1 MNWGKELRAFRQRT
15 GLKQE
20 AAAHLLGVSQA
31 YVSRLENSTAS
42 PSSQL
47 ETKLERLLQEPE
59 HRPLFEHFRT
69 TISHSPHLISML
81 AEVDGKII
89 VDTVSEALRDYGMPF
104 HLLTPGEVLESA
116 NSDVIEILDAFLD
129 LGAFSGRIA
138 SMQVTWTYNN
148 EGEPVSHWRTTEI
161 PVRDDAGRWYLHG
174 AHVEITAEQK
184 AQLLRDWDGPIKVR
198 TFADEGEMDSDGD
211 PKPAND
217 TEAA

>member
-47 ETKLERLLQEPE
+47 EMKLERLLQEPE

-81 AEVDGKII
+81 AEIDGKIY
-89 VDTVSEALRDYGMPF
+89 VDTVSEALRDYGTPF
-104 HLLTPGEVLESA
+104 QRLLPGEVLESA

-138 SMQVTWTYNN
+138 SMQVTWTYDY

-174 AHVEITAEQK
+174 AHVEISAEEK
-184 AQLLRDWDGPIKVR
+184 AQLLRDWDGHIKVR
-198 TFADEGEMDSDGD
+198 TFSADSDAEGD
-211 PKPAND
+211 AEPKPAND
-217 TEAA
+217 IEAA

>member
-42 PSSQL
+42 PSTQL

-81 AEVDGKII
+81 AEVDGKVH
-89 VDTVSEALRDYGMPF
+89 VDTVSEALRDHGTPF
-104 HLLTPGEVLESA
+104 HLLTPGEVLESK

-138 SMQVTWTYNN
+138 SMQVTWTYEN
-148 EGEPVSHWRTTEI
+148 EGDPVSHWRTTEI

-174 AHVEITAEQK
+174 AHVQITAEEKQ
-184 AQLLRDWDGPIKVR
+184 QLLKDWGGPIKVR
-198 TFADEGEMDSDGD
+198 TFADDEAESE
-211 PKPAND
+211 PKAAND
-217 TEAA
+217 TAAA

>member
-89 VDTVSEALRDYGMPF
+89 VDTVSEALRDHGAPF
-104 HLLTPGEVLESA
+104 RLLIPGEILESK

-138 SMQVTWTYNN
+138 SMQVTWTYDN
-148 EGEPVSHWRTTEI
+148 EGDPVSHWRTTEI

-174 AHVEITAEQK
+174 AHVQITAEEK
-184 AQLLRDWDGPIKVR
+184 EQLLKDWGGPIKVR
-198 TFADEGEMDSDGD
+198 TFADDEAGEN

>member
-42 PSSQL
+42 PSTQL

-81 AEVDGKII
+81 AEVDGQII
-89 VDTVSEALRDYGMPF
+89 VDTVSEALRDHGAPF
-104 HLLTPGEVLESA
+104 HRLKPGEALESS
-116 NSDVIEILDAFLD
+116 NSEVIDILNAFLD

-138 SMQVTWTYNN
+138 SMQVTWTYL
-148 EGEPVSHWRTTEI
+148 EDDAPVTHWRTTEI
-161 PVRDDAGRWYLHG
+161 PVRDDNGRWYLHG
-174 AHVEITAEQK
+174 AHVEISAEQK
-184 AQLLRDWDGPIKVR
+184 EQLLRDWDGPIKVR
-198 TFADEGEMDSDGD
+198 TFADDEINADLS
-211 PKPAND
+211 PAND
-217 TEAA
+217 IEAA

>member
-89 VDTVSEALRDYGMPF
+89 VDTVSEALRDHGTPF
-104 HLLTPGEVLESA
+104 HRLIPGQVLESA

-138 SMQVTWTYNN
+138 SMQVTWTYNYDD
-148 EGEPVSHWRTTEI
+148 EPVSHWRTTEI
-161 PVRDDAGRWYLHG
+161 PVRDDNGRWYLHG
-174 AHVEITAEQK
+174 AHVEITAEEK
-184 AQLLRDWDGPIKVR
+184 EQLLADWGGHIKVR
-198 TFADEGEMDSDGD
+198 TFSDENDPDD
-211 PKPAND
+211 DTAPKPAND

>member
-42 PSSQL
+42 PSTQL
-47 ETKLERLLQEPE
+47 EAKLERLLQEPE

-69 TISHSPHLISML
+69 TISHSPHLISMI
-81 AEVDGKII
+81 AEVDNKIV
-89 VDTVSEALRDYGMPF
+89 VDTVSEALRDYGTPF
-104 HLLTPGEVLESA
+104 QRLIPGQVLESS

-138 SMQVTWTYNN
+138 SMQVTWTYDYEN
-148 EGEPVSHWRTTEI
+148 EPEFFDSGDTCNRSTLLI
-161 PVRDDAGRWYLHG
+161 YL
-174 AHVEITAEQK
+174 
-184 AQLLRDWDGPIKVR
+184 LL
-198 TFADEGEMDSDGD
+198 
-211 PKPAND
+211 
-217 TEAA
+217 

>member
-20 AAAHLLGVSQA
+20 VAAHLLGVSQA

-47 ETKLERLLQEPE
+47 EAKLERLLQEPE

-89 VDTVSEALRDYGMPF
+89 VDTVSEALRDHGTPF
-104 HLLTPGEVLESA
+104 HRLAPGEVLESS

-148 EGEPVSHWRTTEI
+148 EGDPVSHWRTTEI

-174 AHVEITAEQK
+174 AHVEITTEEKQ
-184 AQLLRDWDGPIKVR
+184 QLLRDWDGPIKVR
-198 TFADEGEMDSDGD
+198 TFADEDEGAAPS
-211 PKPAND
+211 PAND

>member
-42 PSSQL
+42 PSTQL

-59 HRPLFEHFRT
+59 HRPMFEHFRT

-81 AEVDGKII
+81 AEIDGKIY
-89 VDTVSEALRDYGMPF
+89 VDTVSEALCDFGPPF
-104 HLLTPGEVLESA
+104 TRLIPGEVLVPTP
-116 NSDVIEILDAFLD
+116 NSEAIDILDAFVE
-129 LGAFSGRIA
+129 LGAFTGRVA
-138 SMQVTWTYNN
+138 SMQVTWTYKH
-148 EGEPVSHWRTTEI
+148 EGDPVSHWLTTEI

-174 AHVEITAEQK
+174 AHVEISEDQK
-184 AQLLRDWDGPIKVR
+184 AQFVKDWGGQIKMR
-198 TFADEGEMDSDGD
+198 TFAEEEMNAA

-217 TEAA
+217 IAAA

>member
-89 VDTVSEALRDYGMPF
+89 VDTVSEALRDHGVPF
-104 HLLTPGEVLESA
+104 QRLSPGEVLESS

-129 LGAFSGRIA
+129 LGAFSGRVA
-138 SMQVTWTYNN
+138 SMQVTWTYDND
-148 EGEPVSHWRTTEI
+148 GEPVSHWRTTEI
-161 PVRDDAGRWYLHG
+161 PVRDDNGRWYLHG
-174 AHVEITAEQK
+174 AHIEITAEEK
-184 AQLLRDWDGPIKVR
+184 AKLLEDWGGPIKVR
-198 TFADEGEMDSDGD
+198 TFADDESSEPPS
-211 PKPAND
+211 PAND

>member
-42 PSSQL
+42 PSAQL
-47 ETKLERLLQEPE
+47 EVKLERLLQEPE

-81 AEVDGKII
+81 AEVDGKVV
-89 VDTVSEALRDYGMPF
+89 VDTVSEALRDHGTPF
-104 HLLTPGEVLESA
+104 ERLTPGEVLEST
-116 NSDVIEILDAFLD
+116 NSDVIEILNAFLT
-129 LGAFSGRIA
+129 LGAFSGRVA
-138 SMQVTWTYNN
+138 SMQVTWTYENK
-148 EGEPVSHWRTTEI
+148 GDPVSHWRTTEI

-174 AHVEITAEQK
+174 AHVEITAEEK

-198 TFADEGEMDSDGD
+198 TFADDDSEGDAE
-211 PKPAND
+211 PNPAND

>member
-47 ETKLERLLQEPE
+47 EIKLERLLQEPE

-81 AEVDGKII
+81 AEMDGKIV
-89 VDTVSEALRDYGMPF
+89 VDTVSEALRDHGTPF
-104 HLLTPGEVLESA
+104 QRLIPGQVLESA

-138 SMQVTWTYNN
+138 SMQVTWTYNYDD
-148 EGEPVSHWRTTEI
+148 EPVSHWRTTEI
-161 PVRDDAGRWYLHG
+161 PVRDDNGRWYLHG
-174 AHVEITAEQK
+174 AHVEITAEEK
-184 AQLLRDWDGPIKVR
+184 EQLLADWGGPIKVR
-198 TFADEGEMDSDGD
+198 TFADEDDPD
-211 PKPAND
+211 DDAAPKPAND

>member
-81 AEVDGKII
+81 AEVEGKIV
-89 VDTVSEALRDYGMPF
+89 VDTVSEALRDHGVPF
-104 HLLTPGEVLESA
+104 QRLTPGEVLESS

-129 LGAFSGRIA
+129 LGAFSGRVA
-138 SMQVTWTYNN
+138 SMQVTWTYDND
-148 EGEPVSHWRTTEI
+148 GDPVSHWRTTEI
-161 PVRDDAGRWYLHG
+161 PVRDDNGRWYLHG
-174 AHVEITAEQK
+174 AHIQITAEEK
-184 AQLLRDWDGPIKVR
+184 AKLLEDWGGPIKVR
-198 TFADEGEMDSDGD
+198 TFADDEAADA
-211 PKPAND
+211 PRPAND

>member
-42 PSSQL
+42 PSTQL

-89 VDTVSEALRDYGMPF
+89 VDTVSEALRDHGSPF
-104 HLLTPGEVLESA
+104 QRLTPGEVLESS
-116 NSDVIEILDAFLD
+116 NSDVIEILEAFLD

-138 SMQVTWTYNN
+138 SMQVTWTYEN
-148 EGEPVSHWRTTEI
+148 EDEPVSHWRTTEI

-174 AHVEITAEQK
+174 AHVEITAEAKQK
-184 AQLLRDWDGPIKVR
+184 LLSDWGGPIKVR
-198 TFADEGEMDSDGD
+198 TFADDEENGAAPS
-211 PKPAND
+211 PAND

>member
-47 ETKLERLLQEPE
+47 EIKLERLLQEPE

-81 AEVDGKII
+81 AEVDGKIV
-89 VDTVSEALRDYGMPF
+89 VDTVSEALRDHGTPF
-104 HLLTPGEVLESA
+104 QRLIPGQVLESA

-138 SMQVTWTYNN
+138 SMQVTWTYNYDD
-148 EGEPVSHWRTTEI
+148 EPVSHWRTTEI
-161 PVRDDAGRWYLHG
+161 PVRDDNGRWYLHG
-174 AHVEITAEQK
+174 AHVEITAEEK
-184 AQLLRDWDGPIKVR
+184 EQLLADWGGPIKVR
-198 TFADEGEMDSDGD
+198 TFADEDDPD
-211 PKPAND
+211 DDAAPKPAND

>member
-42 PSSQL
+42 PSTQL

-81 AEVDGKII
+81 AEVDGKVH
-89 VDTVSEALRDYGMPF
+89 VDTVSEALRDHGAPF
-104 HLLTPGEVLESA
+104 HLLTPGEVLESK

-138 SMQVTWTYNN
+138 SMQVTWTYEN
-148 EGEPVSHWRTTEI
+148 EGDPVSHWRTTEI

-174 AHVEITAEQK
+174 AHVQITAEEKQ
-184 AQLLRDWDGPIKVR
+184 QLLKDWGGPIKVR
-198 TFADEGEMDSDGD
+198 TFADDEANDAPSA
-211 PKPAND
+211 AND
-217 TEAA
+217 TAAA

>member
-47 ETKLERLLQEPE
+47 EVKLERLLQEPE

-81 AEVDGKII
+81 AEVDGKIV
-89 VDTVSEALRDYGMPF
+89 VDTVSEALRDHGTPF
-104 HLLTPGEVLESA
+104 QRLIPGQVLESA

-138 SMQVTWTYNN
+138 SMQVTWTYNYDD
-148 EGEPVSHWRTTEI
+148 EPVSHWRTTEI
-161 PVRDDAGRWYLHG
+161 PVRDDNGRWYLHG
-174 AHVEITAEQK
+174 AHVEITAEEK
-184 AQLLRDWDGPIKVR
+184 EQLLADWGGPIKVR
-198 TFADEGEMDSDGD
+198 TFADEDDPD
-211 PKPAND
+211 DDAAPKPAND